1 MRSIHPIAAA
11 AVAAWLALAGA
22 ARAEEPAAPPAAPET
37 AAPAPPE
44 TAEPAKAEAA
54 TPGKPHKRRRKP
66 AEEPLPPPAPP
77 APVAAAAPPVPVPAP
92 QPPAAAAGPEPWSE
106 GVMLR
111 RLCGDGL
118 RPNEEDRLF
127 GMISLTVRSTIRYEG
142 AKVSEELVG
151 GAAED
156 AVSGLIAA
164 CPRLLA
170 AAERQRLG
178 IAIEVIRDATRQRI
192 AQGKE
197 APTRRLAARMPGRKT
212 AADLSEALT
221 PHEVDAWLDG
231 LPPRQRALALFLYAS
246 DVTAKEEAEALGLPL
261 AAVSAG
267 AARSRQGMLSYFRD
281 GEDGAAT
288 LARTRKAA
296 PDGAAPSS
304 FAALLEPARAEGA
317 APPAAV
323 RITGISPD
331 LYAGWSLLAA
341 VTGLPREQT
350 LGVAAPFVVER
361 DGGGKRLIVTASAEI
376 TKPEAA
382 TRRFLLKAY
391 TIDGDTGVGLHETL
405 HFAAATVDNPEA
417 LKTLANPNLSNVE
430 IARCLWH
437 DYRKAD
443 DPGLCR

>member
-22 ARAEEPAAPPAAPET
+22 ARAEEPAAPQAAPET

-170 AAERQRLG
+170 AAEPQRL
-178 IAIEVIRDATRQRI
+178 AIEVIRDATRQRI
-192 AQGKE
+192 AQAKE
-197 APTRRLAARMPGRKT
+197 APTHRLAARMPGRKT

-231 LPPRQRALALFLYAS
+231 LAPFLYAS

-267 AARSRQGMLSYFRD
+267 TARSRQGMLSYFRD

-288 LARTRKAA
+288 LARTRKAVQ
-296 PDGAAPSS
+296 DGAAPSS

-376 TKPEAA
+376 TKPAAA

-417 LKTLANPNLSNVE
+417 LKTLATPNLSNVE

>member
-1 MRSIHPIAAA
+1 
-11 AVAAWLALAGA
+11 
-22 ARAEEPAAPPAAPET
+22 
-37 AAPAPPE
+37 
-44 TAEPAKAEAA
+44 
-54 TPGKPHKRRRKP
+54 
-66 AEEPLPPPAPP
+66 
-77 APVAAAAPPVPVPAP
+77 
-92 QPPAAAAGPEPWSE
+92 
-106 GVMLR
+106 MLR

-170 AAERQRLG
+170 AAEPQRLG

-281 GEDGAAT
+281 GED
-288 LARTRKAA
+288 
-296 PDGAAPSS
+296 
-304 FAALLEPARAEGA
+304 GA

-437 DYRKAD
+437 DYGKAD

>member
-92 QPPAAAAGPEPWSE
+92 QPWSE

-170 AAERQRLG
+170 AAEPQRLG

-261 AAVSAG
+261 AAQPPGHAELFPRRRGRRRDARPHPQGGAGRRGAKLLRRAARTGQGRGRG
-267 AARSRQGMLSYFRD
+267 AAGGGPHHRDQPRPLCRLVAAGRGDRPAARANSRRCRAVRGRTRRRRQAPDRHRQRRDHQACGGGAAVSPQGLYDRRRHRGWAARDAAFRRRHGRQSRSAEDPRQPEPVECRDRALPVARLRQGRRPRAVPLSGGY
-281 GEDGAAT
+281 GAS
-288 LARTRKAA
+288 R
-296 PDGAAPSS
+296 
-304 FAALLEPARAEGA
+304 
-317 APPAAV
+317 
-323 RITGISPD
+323 
-331 LYAGWSLLAA
+331 
-341 VTGLPREQT
+341 
-350 LGVAAPFVVER
+350 
-361 DGGGKRLIVTASAEI
+361 
-376 TKPEAA
+376 
-382 TRRFLLKAY
+382 
-391 TIDGDTGVGLHETL
+391 
-405 HFAAATVDNPEA
+405 
-417 LKTLANPNLSNVE
+417 
-430 IARCLWH
+430 
-437 DYRKAD
+437 
-443 DPGLCR
+443 

>member
-22 ARAEEPAAPPAAPET
+22 ARAEEPAAPPAA
-37 AAPAPPE
+37 
-44 TAEPAKAEAA
+44 AEAA

-170 AAERQRLG
+170 AAEPQRLG

-192 AQGKE
+192 AQ
-197 APTRRLAARMPGRKT
+197 A
-212 AADLSEALT
+212 
-221 PHEVDAWLDG
+221 
-231 LPPRQRALALFLYAS
+231 
-246 DVTAKEEAEALGLPL
+246 
-261 AAVSAG
+261 
-267 AARSRQGMLSYFRD
+267 
-281 GEDGAAT
+281 
-288 LARTRKAA
+288 
-296 PDGAAPSS
+296 
-304 FAALLEPARAEGA
+304 
-317 APPAAV
+317 
-323 RITGISPD
+323 
-331 LYAGWSLLAA
+331 
-341 VTGLPREQT
+341 
-350 LGVAAPFVVER
+350 
-361 DGGGKRLIVTASAEI
+361 
-376 TKPEAA
+376 
-382 TRRFLLKAY
+382 
-391 TIDGDTGVGLHETL
+391 
-405 HFAAATVDNPEA
+405 
-417 LKTLANPNLSNVE
+417 
-430 IARCLWH
+430 
-437 DYRKAD
+437 
-443 DPGLCR
+443 